1 MAEIKSTM
9 DIIMEKTKGLTMT
22 EEEKTEYRQQELTGK
37 VRGLIQ
43 KFLEGVLKLEK
54 FKVEVAALSAKQEN
68 AVNRII
74 IEESILHIQL
84 GVNNEPVFRILK
96 ETAGVDA
103 GPIREMERAFID
115 RVAGEQADRQKSLRE
130 KLKKRGVSGSSVIP
144 NLKADPD
151 WKIYLSDENETFK
164 AGIRSHLKSE

>member
-1 MAEIKSTM
+1 MGEIKSTM

-74 IEESILHIQL
+74 IEESILHIKL

-103 GPIREMERAFID
+103 GSIREMEKAFID
-115 RVAGEQADRQKSLRE
+115 RVAGEQVNRQKSLRE
-130 KLKKRGVSGSSVIP
+130 KLEKRGVSGSSVIP

-164 AGIRSHLKSE
+164 AKILSSLNSD

>member
-43 KFLEGVLKLEK
+43 KFLEGGFKLEK

-68 AVNRII
+68 AVNRLI

-84 GVNNEPVFRILK
+84 GVNNEPIFQVLK
-96 ETAGVDA
+96 ETVGVEE

-115 RVAGEQADRQKSLRE
+115 RVVGEQVDRQKSLRE
-130 KLKKRGVSGSSVIP
+130 KLEKRGVSGSSVIP

-164 AGIRSHLKSE
+164 AKILSSLNSD

>member
-1 MAEIKSTM
+1 MGEIKSTM

-22 EEEKTEYRQQELTGK
+22 EEEKAEYKQQELTGK

-74 IEESILHIQL
+74 VEESILHIKL
-84 GVNNEPVFRILK
+84 GVNNEPVFRILM

-103 GPIREMERAFID
+103 GPIQEMERAFID

-130 KLKKRGVSGSSVIP
+130 KLEKRGVSGPAVIP

-151 WKIYLSDENETFK
+151 WNQYISDKNETFK
-164 AGIRSHLKSE
+164 TEIRSHLKSE